1 MHFVKQFNINGVDT
15 KQVACIELHGKP
27 NAATEGYVG
36 VLGVDVDSPI
46 HEVYKCVAVNGSIYT
61 WELLSGGLSL
71 LTANLRASGA
81 ATIEFP
87 YDKLN
92 TPSQYVI
99 KVGDSV
105 IDRDGY
111 VYQVTAIGAS
121 SCSATYGGT
130 QFTSYGKSAY
140 TLAVEEGFEGTLG
153 EWLLSLRGS
162 RGIYVGSGEMPEYAD
177 IQIDPDS
184 EDVDYVVVQNTG
196 VSQASVMSQKA
207 SSESFAGALKG
218 SVSGEAVRL
227 DDISPI
233 EHTMKVSVDIKNYF
247 DINAIEVMPESE
259 TALWISSVTP
269 NGVTITRP
277 YGLSGVIGSVATNK
291 TLRDVCP
298 SIEVGKTYTIGADI
312 DSDNSM
318 PAIGLVSSDFSV
330 SEHWYYGTSR
340 TISDSDLDL
349 YVMLFGHGYNDDA
362 AGVVTL
368 SNIRVVEGEI
378 DIKAVKV
385 GVYGK
390 NLSKRQPT
398 GKTAT
403 SNGVTFKVNEDGS
416 VTANGTAADY
426 AGFNI
431 VSGAT
436 LLSVLK
442 DGVSYVVSEDCV
454 FYYINDTGTEKW
466 TSTSFAW
473 KSTYTPKQFY
483 VQINKGKVCENKVIY
498 PQLELGANSKAR
510 SDYEEYQEPQWFT
523 PNADGTVDGIVD
535 TGKTMTL
542 LTDTAGVPVKIEYN
556 RDITKAFTK
565 LESVVNTL
573 LGG

>member
-1 MHFVKQFNINGVDT
+1 MHYVKQFNINGVDT

-196 VSQASVMSQKA
+196 KSQASVMSQKA

-218 SVSGEAVRL
+218 SASGEAVRL
-227 DDISPI
+227 DDISSI
-233 EHTMKVSVDIKNYF
+233 EHTMKVSVDVKSLF
-247 DINAIEVMPESE
+247 DIGALEPTVPSHEGSTWIAEVGTNHIKIDSP
-259 TALWISSVTP
+259 
-269 NGVTITRP
+269 
-277 YGLSGVIGSVATNK
+277 GSLLKMYTNTNK
-291 TLRDVCP
+291 TLRDICP
-298 SIEVGKTYTIGADI
+298 SLEVGKTYTVGADI
-312 DSDNSM
+312 AGSLSVE
-318 PAIGLVSSDFSV
+318 AVLLTTIGFGQAPVEWMF
-330 SEHWYYGTSR
+330 GTAR
-340 TISDSDLDL
+340 TITEADLDL
-349 YVMLFGHGYNDDA
+349 YVFFGVPSRDGDS
-362 AGVVTL
+362 VTL
-368 SNIRVVEGEI
+368 SNIRVIEGEN
-378 DIKAVKV
+378 DIEVKV

-398 GKTAT
+398 GKTQT
-403 SNGVTFKVNEDGS
+403 LNGVTFTVNEDGS
-416 VTANGTAADY
+416 VHTVGKATATVSFIINTA
-426 AGFNI
+426 
-431 VSGAT
+431 SQ
-436 LLSVLK
+436 LLPVLK
-442 DGVSYVVSEDCV
+442 DGVKYVVGKDCILSYKDNGTTKYAATSITWSSAYTSPS
-454 FYYINDTGTEKW
+454 FYIQLYSGT
-466 TSTSFAW
+466 SRD
-473 KSTYTPKQFY
+473 
-483 VQINKGKVCENKVIY
+483 GDIY
-498 PQLELGANSKAR
+498 PQIEIGASSADR
-510 SDYEEYQEPQWFT
+510 SAYEEYQEPQWFT